1 MARTK
6 LLEELLAER
15 ILVLDGAM
23 GTAIQARNLNA
34 DDFGGVHLD
43 GCNENLVLTR
53 PDVILDIHRGYL
65 EVGADIVETNTFGGT
80 SIVLAEYGLQDQV
93 HVINETA
100 ARLAKQAASELSTTS
115 KPRFVAGSMGPTTK
129 AISVTGGVTFDQLIN
144 NFHDQA
150 AGLVAGGAD
159 LLIVETQQ
167 DTRNVKAALIGI
179 WRLFDEIGFKVPVM
193 VSGTIEAM
201 GTMLA
206 GQTVEAFAT
215 SMMHADLLS
224 LGLNCATGPEFMTD
238 RIRSLAELAET
249 RVSCIPNAGLPNED
263 GIYLETPESMATTV
277 ERFVDHA
284 WVNLVGGCCGTTPPH
299 IRALAQM
306 VEGKR
311 PRIPANHH
319 RSLFSGIDF
328 VEASDDQRPLIVGE
342 RTNEVGSRKFK
353 RLITEEKYEEAA
365 EIARQQVK
373 GGAQI
378 CDVNLQNADREE
390 LYDVDRFYEKMI
402 RVVKAPTMID
412 TTDPVAIERALTYCQ
427 GKSIINSINL
437 EDGLDKF
444 ELVTPLARKYGA
456 ALIVGCIDEDKEQAQ
471 AITRERKLEIA
482 QRSVK
487 LLNEDFGIR
496 TEDIVI
502 DPLVFPCATGDQN
515 YVGSAVETIEGVR
528 LIKQEIPYI
537 KTILGISNVSFGL
550 PDAGREVLNS
560 VFLYHCTKAGL
571 DLAIVNSE
579 KLERYASI
587 PEDER
592 RLAEDLLW
600 NRGDDPIAA
609 FAAHFRGAAS
619 RQKKIASDL
628 PLDERIGNY
637 IIEGTKEGLIPDLE
651 TKLKEAAPLDI
662 INGPLMAGMSEVGRL
677 FNNNELIV
685 AEVLQSAEAM
695 KAAVSFLEQFM
706 EKSDDSSRGRIIL
719 ATVKGDVHDIGKNLV
734 DIILSNNGYQVV
746 NLGIKV
752 PPEVLIQAVREHKPH
767 AIGLSGLLVK
777 SAQQMVLTAED
788 LKDAGIDVPMLVGG
802 AALSDRF
809 TRTKI
814 APAYTGTVAYAN
826 DAMNGLDLLNRI
838 MDTDSR
844 ARLEAEL
851 LERDL
856 GIKPPAPQVLFDETE
871 QRSSKIALDVPIP
884 PVPDLAR
891 HIEEIGTTSS
901 SHEEI
906 SDLDSIWSYINPQM
920 LYGKHL
926 GFRGRFVD
934 ALAAGDVK
942 AKELEAHIERVKEE
956 CRAGAMRVRA
966 VWQFF
971 EAEPNGNSINL
982 YNVQSPAFG
991 LPSSASSA
999 VDTPITTFR
1008 FPRQRK
1014 EDGLALS
1021 DLVLPPSTD
1030 GHRDHIAM
1038 FVTTAG
1044 EGIRELAEG
1053 AKSKGEYLRSYA
1065 LQALALETAEAAAE
1079 WLHSLLRRVW
1089 GFADPP
1095 DLPRQSLF
1103 QARYRGKR
1111 YSFGYPACPDLE
1123 SQEGLFRLLRPEDIG
1138 VELTEGFM
1146 MEPEASVSALVFHHP
1161 QAAYFSVG
1169 AQEMAEATAD

>member
-1 MARTK
+1 MERRT
-6 LLEELLAER
+6 LVEQLLAER

-34 DDFGGVHLD
+34 DDFGGVHLE

-65 EVGADIVETNTFGGT
+65 EVGADIIETNTFGGT

-100 ARLAKQAASELSTTS
+100 ARLAKQAAAELSTTS

-129 AISVTGGVTFDQLIN
+129 AISVTGGVTFDQLID

-215 SMMHADLLS
+215 SVMHADLLS
-224 LGLNCATGPEFMTD
+224 VGLNCATGPEFMTD

-263 GIYLETPESMATTV
+263 GIYLETPESMATIV
-277 ERFVDHA
+277 ERFVDHG
-284 WVNLVGGCCGTTPPH
+284 WINLVGGCCGTTPPH

-306 VEGKR
+306 AEGKR
-311 PRIPANHH
+311 PRVPAKHH

-412 TTDPVAIERALTYCQ
+412 TTDPIAIERALTYCQ

-444 ELVTPLARKYGA
+444 ERVTPLARKYGA
-456 ALIVGCIDEDKEQAQ
+456 GLIVGCIDEDKEQAQ

-482 QRSVK
+482 KRSVK
-487 LLNEDFGIR
+487 LLNEEYGIR
-496 TEDIVI
+496 TEDIII
-502 DPLVFPCATGDQN
+502 DPLVFPCATGDAN
-515 YVGSAVETIEGVR
+515 YVGSAIETIEGVR
-528 LIKQEIPYI
+528 LIKREIPYI

-609 FAAHFRGAAS
+609 FA
-619 RQKKIASDL
+619 
-628 PLDERIGNY
+628 
-637 IIEGTKEGLIPDLE
+637 
-651 TKLKEAAPLDI
+651 
-662 INGPLMAGMSEVGRL
+662 GR
-677 FNNNELIV
+677 
-685 AEVLQSAEAM
+685 
-695 KAAVSFLEQFM
+695 
-706 EKSDDSSRGRIIL
+706 
-719 ATVKGDVHDIGKNLV
+719 
-734 DIILSNNGYQVV
+734 
-746 NLGIKV
+746 
-752 PPEVLIQAVREHKPH
+752 
-767 AIGLSGLLVK
+767 
-777 SAQQMVLTAED
+777 
-788 LKDAGIDVPMLVGG
+788 
-802 AALSDRF
+802 
-809 TRTKI
+809 
-814 APAYTGTVAYAN
+814 
-826 DAMNGLDLLNRI
+826 
-838 MDTDSR
+838 
-844 ARLEAEL
+844 
-851 LERDL
+851 LERD
-856 GIKPPAPQVLFDETE
+856 Q
-871 QRSSKIALDVPIP
+871 
-884 PVPDLAR
+884 
-891 HIEEIGTTSS
+891 
-901 SHEEI
+901 
-906 SDLDSIWSYINPQM
+906 
-920 LYGKHL
+920 
-926 GFRGRFVD
+926 
-934 ALAAGDVK
+934 
-942 AKELEAHIERVKEE
+942 
-956 CRAGAMRVRA
+956 
-966 VWQFF
+966 
-971 EAEPNGNSINL
+971 
-982 YNVQSPAFG
+982 
-991 LPSSASSA
+991 
-999 VDTPITTFR
+999 
-1008 FPRQRK
+1008 
-1014 EDGLALS
+1014 
-1021 DLVLPPSTD
+1021 
-1030 GHRDHIAM
+1030 
-1038 FVTTAG
+1038 
-1044 EGIRELAEG
+1044 
-1053 AKSKGEYLRSYA
+1053 
-1065 LQALALETAEAAAE
+1065 
-1079 WLHSLLRRVW
+1079 
-1089 GFADPP
+1089 
-1095 DLPRQSLF
+1095 
-1103 QARYRGKR
+1103 
-1111 YSFGYPACPDLE
+1111 
-1123 SQEGLFRLLRPEDIG
+1123 
-1138 VELTEGFM
+1138 
-1146 MEPEASVSALVFHHP
+1146 
-1161 QAAYFSVG
+1161 
-1169 AQEMAEATAD
+1169 